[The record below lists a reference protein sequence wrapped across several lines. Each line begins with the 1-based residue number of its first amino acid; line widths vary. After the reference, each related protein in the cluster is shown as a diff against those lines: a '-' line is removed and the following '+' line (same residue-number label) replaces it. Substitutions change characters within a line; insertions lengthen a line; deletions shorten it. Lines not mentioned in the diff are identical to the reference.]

1 MSGRRPAARHS
12 YVRIHQPRGWIKGP
26 DLRRHY
32 SSLFLVQL
40 TIALI
45 GVVVTLA
52 SAMAFGTRLQRRRK
66 YTFEGG
72 RNWASGDEGVI
83 ARMVQI
89 APPLCSG
96 SVFAVFFLL
105 AYKMMMP
112 KYKRQIFL
120 SSHLFCIVSMI
131 SLSVYAVIILMDVLK
146 FPHGSIGILDGI
158 LDKEVTV
165 LNNRSGYFHEIVPLR
180 PWLVSTP
187 ERRKNLAY
195 SCCGAYSTL
204 INTIMYREESAV
216 NIFIFIFNNN
226 SNNKTTTITI
236 TIITITIIK
245 ILFQFLRYVH
255 NDSQCKSDPELSK
268 FESPDCIHSES
279 CFYKDAAVYGNRVVL
294 FLIFTMA
301 STISAAVTVWRVIKR
316 DKEEPETDPA
326 RDESVRRS
334 EVVASPA
341 VPPPMVISKPTT
353 PTEPSPLN
361 FPQFQ

>member
-12 YVRIHQPRGWIKGP
+12 YVRIHQPRRWIKGP
-26 DLRRHY
+26 DLRRNY
-32 SSLFLVQL
+32 SSLFLVEL

-72 RNWASGDEGVI
+72 RSWASGDEDVI

-89 APPLCSG
+89 APALCSG

-105 AYKMMMP
+105 AYNPSTKSAI
-112 KYKRQIFL
+112 QIFL
-120 SSHLFCIVSMI
+120 SSHLFCVVSMI
-131 SLSVYAVIILMDVLK
+131 SLSVYTVIILLDVLK

-158 LDKEVTV
+158 LDKEVSV

-180 PWLVSTP
+180 PWLDSAP
-187 ERRKNLAY
+187 ERKKSHLAY

-204 INTIMYREESAV
+204 INTIMYREESA
-216 NIFIFIFNNN
+216 
-226 SNNKTTTITI
+226 
-236 TIITITIIK
+236 
-245 ILFQFLRYVH
+245 FLRYVH
-255 NDSQCKSDPELSK
+255 NDSQCKNDPELGK
-268 FESPDCIHSES
+268 FESPDCIQSES

-301 STISAAVTVWRVIKR
+301 STISAAVTVWRVIKH

-341 VPPPMVISKPTT
+341 VPPVVISKPTT
-353 PTEPSPLN
+353 PTEPSPIN
-361 FPQFQ
+361 IPQLQSCFVFEK